1 MEGGRGPE
9 DRGGRG
15 RQHPH
20 PELVQGFATRED
32 RLPVDELVL
41 FDIDAERLGVVA
53 GLAGRMLARAGW
65 GGRLVQ
71 TGRREQAI
79 DGADF
84 VVVQLGSAA
93 RPCAWWTRPCR
104 WSSAASARRR
114 RAGRLRQG
122 PAHRRS
128 CSSPPRRCVA
138 PPAHGFVD
146 FTNPVGIV
154 TQACWTGGGPSDCA
168 TRPSGSSGASPPNW
182 RWPRAGRARAR
193 RPQPPHLGACRQGGR
208 GGPAAGAAGRHGPGW
223 PATWPC
229 WSCSRPS
236 GSSPRPTSGTTTP
249 PPRCSTSSGAAPRA
263 PSRWPR
269 SSGACS
275 SCTATPGSTPS
286 PSCWSGA
293 AGPSTAR
300 PRPAIASLAGTGDVR
315 GGRRPQRRGPARPAR
330 RRRGRGPGASTP
342 TARTRCPSTRS
353 APRPGAAGQ
362 GLRAPAVEAR

>member
-1 MEGGRGPE
+1 MEGGGRGPE

-15 RQHPH
+15 GSLH

-41 FDIDAERLGVVA
+41 FDIDAERLGWSPAWPGACWRGPA
-53 GLAGRMLARAGW
+53 GAAAWSRPAAASRPSTAPTSW
-65 GGRLVQ
+65 SSSS
-71 TGRREQAI
+71 
-79 DGADF
+79 
-84 VVVQLGSAA
+84 GSAA

-122 PAHRRS
+122 PAHR
-128 CSSPPRRCVA
+128 P
-138 PPAHGFVD
+138 
-146 FTNPVGIV
+146 
-154 TQACWTGGGPSDCA
+154 
-168 TRPSGSSGASPPNW
+168 
-182 RWPRAGRARAR
+182 GRARAGHRDGAPWRPR
-193 RPQPPHLGACRQGGR
+193 RMVRRLHQPGR
-208 GGPAAGAAGRHGPGW
+208 HRHPGPAGPGAPAIGLCNSAIGFQRRFAAQLEVAPERVELEHVGLNHLTWERAVKVDGVDRLPELLERHGPGW
-223 PATWPC
+223 PATWAC
-229 WSCSRPS
+229 LWSCSRPS

-300 PRPAIASLAGTGDVR
+300 PRP
-315 GGRRPQRRGPARPAR
+315 P
-330 RRRGRGPGASTP
+330 
-342 TARTRCPSTRS
+342 
-353 APRPGAAGQ
+353 
-362 GLRAPAVEAR
+362 